1 MHAAQ
6 RAACTQPCARSLR
19 ASGRCPSCHTSLQEL
34 LVYAVKACR
43 GCCHRF
49 HMHLLSHMLWGFLLQ
64 LMRANS
70 RQLLSLCWS
79 SLTKSLCSSPG
90 TPQAEPLGGSP
101 PLQCPL
107 CRGQQ
112 LVRAAEVGAAK
123 PSQAITHNRHRACWA
138 QGAQR
143 SPPTRIG
150 WVHAAQ
156 RAACTQPCARP
167 LRSSGRCP
175 SRHTSPQELLVHAV
189 EACRSCC
196 CEFHVHLDCPTC
208 FGASCYS

>member
-1 MHAAQ
+1 MRGRSSSSGAASAPRAGCCCRRWREAALYRCLHRRRPQ
-6 RAACTQPCARSLR
+6 WREAALCRCLYRRRRRWRAAALR
-19 ASGRCPSCHTSLQEL
+19 QVSGTE
-34 LVYAVKACR
+34 CR
-43 GCCHRF
+43 GCRCC
-49 HMHLLSHMLWGFLLQ
+49 G
-64 LMRANS
+64 
-70 RQLLSLCWS
+70 
-79 SLTKSLCSSPG
+79 
-90 TPQAEPLGGSP
+90 
-101 PLQCPL
+101 
-107 CRGQQ
+107 
-112 LVRAAEVGAAK
+112 VAK